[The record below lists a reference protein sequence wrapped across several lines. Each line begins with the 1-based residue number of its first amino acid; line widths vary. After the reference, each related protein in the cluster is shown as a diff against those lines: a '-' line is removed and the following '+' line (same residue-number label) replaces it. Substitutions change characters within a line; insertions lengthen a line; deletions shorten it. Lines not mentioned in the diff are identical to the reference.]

1 MSVSYLILMNF
12 TCLVVVILI
21 KKFEPSLSI
30 LSLSVT
36 NTLFFSSSPLPPS
49 LYLAGDTD

>member
-36 NTLFFSSSPLPPS
+36 NTLFSSSPLPPS
-49 LYLAGDTD
+49 LYFAGDTD